1 MPAHWDNLFLFALG
15 IIIYERNNL
24 QDSDVVVGVT
34 VVLSVDLI
42 IIVAWIIT
50 RLAYPIKYVF
60 TSDEIIMYKNGKPY
74 HTVKLSDISEVA
86 IRKLPW
92 WCGFW
97 APLTV
102 LLLAPEVL
110 NVI

>member
-1 MPAHWDNLFLFALG
+1 MKIKPMKSFMAINFLYPIVTIFLFALG

-24 QDSDVVVGVT
+24 QDSDVVVCVT
-34 VVLSVDLI
+34 VVLSVDLV

-60 TSDEIIMYKNGKPY
+60 TSDIIIMYKKGKPY
-74 HTVKLSDISEVA
+74 HIVRISDILEVA

-92 WCGFW
+92 WCGF
-97 APLTV
+97 
-102 LLLAPEVL
+102 
-110 NVI
+110 